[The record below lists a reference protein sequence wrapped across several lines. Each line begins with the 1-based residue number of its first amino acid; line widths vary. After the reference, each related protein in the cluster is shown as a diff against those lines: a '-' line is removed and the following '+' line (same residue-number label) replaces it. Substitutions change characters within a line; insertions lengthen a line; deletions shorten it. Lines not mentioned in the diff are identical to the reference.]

1 MLHPTMSPSD
11 LKAWAQRHR
20 VEYALSYPAKMLLVP
35 TSKVHTNWL
44 WVYRQN
50 NTSLQEIITR
60 QTAHTLEEAS
70 AETAPLEFQQAAI
83 QYLEDMVQNAKRA
96 EQDEIELLDQTAPNN
111 PFLKKIWDNALKQRT
126 PLRQKVN
133 PRSKKDRRT
142 QKLWLDT
149 KNQRLQYKEESI
161 AWCGGGN
168 WAELFIHLDGRKQMI
183 SCKCLNG
190 KQGKCRLGLS
200 AIDQTI
206 EMLTDKTQHH
216 LHDRLIKNL
225 GTPKWERDLQKLD
238 PLLNTESL
246 SRPSEVLGWRLKE
259 TKQGLEVE
267 AVWCVHTTS
276 GWKHRKADIAAL
288 IQNGSHFE
296 HNTDQQLANII
307 HSKKTALLPIAFE
320 LLKTHPRVFIGTKTH
335 TTGILQPLELH
346 IHFTKNSIG
355 IEWALFFGKEEVLVH
370 TILSHET
377 VSPFGFWYNT
387 DTDTFQY
394 IQLNFQKLFYHSWI
408 QTQK

>member
-1 MLHPTMSPSD
+1 M
-11 LKAWAQRHR
+11 
-20 VEYALSYPAKMLLVP
+20 
-35 TSKVHTNWL
+35 
-44 WVYRQN
+44 
-50 NTSLQEIITR
+50 
-60 QTAHTLEEAS
+60 
-70 AETAPLEFQQAAI
+70 
-83 QYLEDMVQNAKRA
+83 
-96 EQDEIELLDQTAPNN
+96 
-111 PFLKKIWDNALKQRT
+111 
-126 PLRQKVN
+126 
-133 PRSKKDRRT
+133 
-142 QKLWLDT
+142 
-149 KNQRLQYKEESI
+149 
-161 AWCGGGN
+161 
-168 WAELFIHLDGRKQMI
+168 
-183 SCKCLNG
+183 
-190 KQGKCRLGLS
+190 
-200 AIDQTI
+200 
-206 EMLTDKTQHH
+206 
-216 LHDRLIKNL
+216 
-225 GTPKWERDLQKLD
+225 
-238 PLLNTESL
+238 
-246 SRPSEVLGWRLKE
+246 LGWRLKE

-394 IQLNFQKLFYHSWI
+394 IQLNNQIQSLIQLLDSNSKVISHDAIPALFQRLPLIERIIPIHLGKELRGTEHPPDNRTIIRVSSNGSSNLRIELLVRPFVTKICVVGEGIETIYHFSKEKQEFGFCSREFEQEHTHANTVRQLLGLHHKDNYKWTISSPEQIFVILSTLKNLPPGHHNRIEWLSTVPTI
-408 QTQK
+408 QHVSLEDLRIDVFNNTNHFEIQGDLETAEEPLSLWEVLPAIR